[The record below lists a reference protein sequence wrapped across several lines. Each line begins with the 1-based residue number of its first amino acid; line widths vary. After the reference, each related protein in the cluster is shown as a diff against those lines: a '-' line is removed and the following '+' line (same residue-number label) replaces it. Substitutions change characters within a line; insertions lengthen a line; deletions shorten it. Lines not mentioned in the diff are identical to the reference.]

1 MRLKALIALSLLFG
15 ALLTTVSPVVVT
27 SADARPAC
35 TACD

>member
-1 MRLKALIALSLLFG
+1 MRLKALIALFLLG
-15 ALLTTVSPVVVT
+15 GLLTAVSPVVVT